1 MEEVYVNGGS
11 VCQWRKCMSIFI
23 VAEIGINH
31 NGDVKICK
39 DLIDVAAESGCDA
52 VKFQKRDLD
61 QVYTQEF
68 LDSSR
73 ESPWG
78 TTQREQ
84 KAGLEFGI
92 NEYQEIDQYCKEK
105 GIEWFAS
112 AWDLNSQEFLQQFDC
127 KYNKVASAMIV
138 YEDLLKMI
146 AKEGKHTFI
155 STGMTTYDDIQKAVD
170 IFNKENCSFELMH
183 TISTYPM
190 KDENANLRMINTL
203 REKYRCDVGYS
214 GHEAG
219 LAISY
224 AAVAFG
230 ITSLERHVTLSRAM
244 YGSDQSASI
253 EPAGIKQLVGA
264 VRKIESAMGD
274 GIKKVIDEEGPI
286 ATNLRQHLDW
296 RK

>member
-1 MEEVYVNGGS
+1 
-11 VCQWRKCMSIFI
+11 MSIFI

-219 LAISY
+219 LAVSY
-224 AAVAFG
+224 AAVVFG

>member
-1 MEEVYVNGGS
+1 MYV
-11 VCQWRKCMSIFI
+11 VI

-31 NGDVKICK
+31 NGDMSICK
-39 DLIDVAAESGCDA
+39 RLIDTAVESGCDA

-219 LAISY
+219 LAVSY

>member
-1 MEEVYVNGGS
+1 
-11 VCQWRKCMSIFI
+11 MSIFI

-31 NGDVKICK
+31 NGDMSICK
-39 DLIDVAAESGCDA
+39 ELIDVATESGCDA

-61 QVYTQEF
+61 KVYTQDF
-68 LDSSR
+68 LDSPR
-73 ESPWG
+73 ESQWG

-170 IFNKENCSFELMH
+170 IFRTANCPFELMH

-190 KDENANLRMINTL
+190 DEKNANLNMIKTL
-203 REKYRCDVGYS
+203 REKFNCNVGYS
-214 GHEAG
+214 GHEVG
-219 LAISY
+219 LAVSN
-224 AAVAFG
+224 AAAALG
-230 ITSLERHVTLSRAM
+230 ITSLERHITLDRSM
-244 YGSDQSASI
+244 YGSDQSASV
-253 EPAGIKQLVGA
+253 EPAGFRQLVGA
-264 VRKIESAMGD
+264 VRKIELAMGD
-274 GIKKVIDEEGPI
+274 GIKKVIEAEAPI
-286 ATNLRQHLDW
+286 AANLRQHLN
-296 RK
+296 